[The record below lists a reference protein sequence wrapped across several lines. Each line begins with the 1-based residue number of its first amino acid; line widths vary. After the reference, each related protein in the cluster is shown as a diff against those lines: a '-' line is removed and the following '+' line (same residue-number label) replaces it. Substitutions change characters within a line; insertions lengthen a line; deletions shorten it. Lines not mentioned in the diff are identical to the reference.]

1 MAKPT
6 ETRSQPISESLNQQ
20 LPATVTILPLSPVP
34 ASEKFE
40 NVRLTEEEISA
51 ALLEARERKH
61 YRLLDEERAARAAE
75 LRRQLTEHWSYEKTK
90 DFIQFQIRRKF
101 PDKNLTFEDSET
113 SNAGTI
119 FELFCR
125 YFSNDPKFTE
135 LALAAGVKR
144 PDLRKGWLLSG
155 TVGNGKTTL
164 MRLFCINQRQ
174 VFMVKSAA
182 ETANIWLMRGE
193 EAIADF
199 YEPRRLPIN
208 DIDNFYQP
216 YAGLCLDDCGTE
228 DVKNHFGNRVNVIG
242 QIIEG
247 RYFNQACGVYF
258 HMTTNLNADQM
269 KEFYGPR
276 VMSRLRETMNVI
288 QYKGED
294 RRK

>member
-1 MAKPT
+1 MIP
-6 ETRSQPISESLNQQ
+6 
-20 LPATVTILPLSPVP
+20 PLSALP
-34 ASEKFE
+34 ASEKFD
-40 NVRLTEEEISA
+40 NIRLTEDEISA

-61 YRLLDEERAARAAE
+61 YRLLDEERASRAAE
-75 LRRQLTEHWSYEKTK
+75 LRRQLTERWTYEKTEGFMRFRMAK
-90 DFIQFQIRRKF
+90 LFSEQ
-101 PDKNLTFEDSET
+101 NLSFVDSET

-135 LALAAGVKR
+135 LALAAGIIR
-144 PDLRKGWLLSG
+144 PDLRKGFLLSG

-164 MRLFCINQRQ
+164 MRLFCVNQRQ

-182 ETANIWLMRGE
+182 ETANIWLTKGE
-193 EAIADF
+193 EAISDF
-199 YEPRRLPIN
+199 YEPRRLPVN

-247 RYFNQACGVYF
+247 RYFNQACGTFF
-258 HMTTNLNADQM
+258 HMTTNLNAEQM

-288 QYKGED
+288 QYKGKD